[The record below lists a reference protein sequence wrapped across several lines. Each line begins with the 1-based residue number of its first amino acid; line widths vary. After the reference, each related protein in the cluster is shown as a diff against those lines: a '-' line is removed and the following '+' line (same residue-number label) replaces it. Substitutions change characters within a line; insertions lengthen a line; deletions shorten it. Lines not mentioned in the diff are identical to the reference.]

1 MSQRQNWGGVVCKHS
16 WCMCFLF
23 CAHWCWCALLI
34 LYLQLYQL
42 SLRAWFSFF
51 FFNNNKNQHKTDHI
65 SPVFHSLHWLPIL
78 QRIQYKINILCHNCI
93 TCTASSYLCHRLQLY
108 TPAHTLLSFWYQTFI
123 VQELCES
130 RGGRPGLSVLTSL
143 MISVDVKQCWTMFMH
158 WSQFVPDMLTDIWGH

>member
-1 MSQRQNWGGVVCKHS
+1 MLFANTLDACAFCFVHTGVVLCWFCNYS
-16 WCMCFLF
+16 YTSFLYELDL
-23 CAHWCWCALLI
+23 A
-34 LYLQLYQL
+34 
-42 SLRAWFSFF
+42 FF

-93 TCTASSYLCHRLQLY
+93 TCTASSYLCHRLHLY

-143 MISVDVKQCWTMFMH
+143 MISMDVKQCWTMLMH
-158 WSQFVPDMLTDIWGH
+158 WSQFVPDMLTDIRGH